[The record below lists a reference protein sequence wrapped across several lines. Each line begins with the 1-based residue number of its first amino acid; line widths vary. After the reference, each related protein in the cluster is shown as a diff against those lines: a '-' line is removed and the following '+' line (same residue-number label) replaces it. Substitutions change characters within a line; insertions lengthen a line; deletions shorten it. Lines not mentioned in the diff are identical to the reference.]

1 MTKLAAEIT
10 ETLEA
15 AFKTGDPAGA
25 LAQKTA
31 DLHRQWLCYYWDR
44 YSKEAHAGVAQMY
57 VEDPR
62 FTAHY
67 DEKQPGTAAFLR
79 DAIHI
84 YTGTTPSKK

>member
-1 MTKLAAEIT
+1 VTKLAAEIT